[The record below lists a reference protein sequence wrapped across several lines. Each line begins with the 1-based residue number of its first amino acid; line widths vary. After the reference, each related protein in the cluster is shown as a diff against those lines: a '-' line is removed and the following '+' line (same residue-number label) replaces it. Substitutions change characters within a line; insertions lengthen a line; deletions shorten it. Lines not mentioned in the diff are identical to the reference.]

1 MLRDIDHFETR
12 LGNLDGF
19 EDAGEYLRGIAKSKE
34 IASPEPPPATPAATD
49 VPEEKE
55 ANEAEEQP
63 ATHTQPEPA
72 KESNGDTEAKPS
84 EEVAA
89 QAG

>member
-19 EDAGEYLRGIAKSKE
+19 EDAGEYLRNIAKSKE
-34 IASPEPPPATPAATD
+34 VARPEPPAAAPAAD
-49 VPEEKE
+49 EPEEKKTS
-55 ANEAEEQP
+55 EAEEQTE
-63 ATHTQPEPA
+63 AEKQPEPA